1 MVIDNLNGNRTQALA
16 DTGAVNAV
24 PVFDLEQGVMGG
36 ALDEGVVEIQKTI
49 LLPFQIDAGMRA
61 AIDKGMKASILM
73 HHKNIEDIAI
83 VIELKRFTARVRY
96 FGSGTENR
104 SHTEFFD

>member
-24 PVFDLEQGVMGG
+24 AVFDLEQGVMGG
-36 ALDEGVVEIQKTI
+36 TLDEGVVEIQKAI
-49 LLPFQIDAGMRA
+49 LLPFQVDAGMRA
-61 AIDKGMKASILM
+61 AIDKGMKARIFM

-83 VIELKRFTARVRY
+83 VIELKRFAARVRY